1 MLIILSVV
9 LVSCVHVNVQTHE
22 ATLYINYTLVKLK
35 KEFIPVWE
43 NLKHARKAP
52 D

>member
-9 LVSCVHVNVQTHE
+9 LVSCVHKNVQTHQ
-22 ATLYINYTLVKLK
+22 ATLYINHTLVKLK
-35 KEFIPVWE
+35 EFIPVSE
-43 NLKHARKAP
+43 NLKHTRKAP